1 VGLGDSEKGAGLK
14 PGLYGTRDALHRNDM
29 PSNSIHSPVLQ
40 QELAIADSFPVS
52 ETVSFDDLRFL
63 AHVQGPC
70 ITLAI
75 AFPDPAQVQARLKN
89 AIRDIER
96 GLSGRGVDAR
106 LATELLDPLRSFA
119 AEMEAKGKWSIEPI
133 LFRARDILRCFQS
146 GDLSREYVMVGER
159 FQVRP
164 LLPLITRDQRFNLL
178 ALSQKHVRLF
188 HCTRH
193 ASQEIPLGAHVPQS
207 LEVWLHNKIPDH
219 VLDNRSTAGPS
230 LGSMKG
236 VLFGTSTDRE
246 RHDEYLKHFFQE
258 IDKGLRKIL
267 TAQDVPL
274 LLAGVESEVTLYRKI
289 NNHFPLMEP
298 AIHGSPDGLS
308 QKELFAKALE
318 SVKSG
323 FSEPLRKILRQFKDF
338 RDTNRLSSSILEILK
353 LARAGR
359 VADLLIREDAECRGT
374 WDGSTVQIR
383 NGSSSAPD
391 EDLLNLAA
399 LETLSH
405 GGQAFALKPSE
416 MPEESDVTAFLRF

>member
-1 VGLGDSEKGAGLK
+1 V
-14 PGLYGTRDALHRNDM
+14 
-29 PSNSIHSPVLQ
+29 
-40 QELAIADSFPVS
+40 AIA
-52 ETVSFDDLRFL
+52 
-63 AHVQGPC
+63 
-70 ITLAI
+70 I
-75 AFPDPAQVQARLKN
+75 PDPTQIQARLKN

-96 GLSGRGVDAR
+96 GLSGRGIDAR

-119 AEMEAKGKWSIEPI
+119 AEIEAKGTWSLAPI
-133 LFRARDILRCFQS
+133 LFRSRDILRCFQS
-146 GDLSREYVMVGER
+146 SDLSKEFVVVGER

-164 LLPLITRDQRFNLL
+164 LLPLMSRDQRFNLL

-188 HCTRH
+188 LCTWH

-258 IDKGLRKIL
+258 IDKALRKIL
-267 TAQDVPL
+267 TAQNVPL
-274 LLAGVESEVTLYRKI
+274 LLAGVESEVALYRKI
-289 NNHFPLMEP
+289 NTHLPLMEP
-298 AIHGSPDGLS
+298 GIHGSPDGLS
-308 QKELFAKALE
+308 QNDLFAKALE
-318 SVKSG
+318 KVKRSI
-323 FSEPLRKILRQFKDF
+323 SEPLKKVLGHFNHF
-338 RDTNRLSSSILEILK
+338 RDTNRLSSSLLEILK
-353 LARAGR
+353 LAREGR
-359 VADLLIREDAECRGT
+359 VADLLIREDAEYRGT

-416 MPEESDVTAFLRF
+416 MPGESDVTALLRF